1 MSKVSSFQ
9 KNKNRK
15 RLIEKYAGKRQ
26 ALRDIIQ
33 SKETLP
39 EERISAVFKLAQ
51 LPRNSSRTRYRERCE
66 ITGRS
71 RGVYRK
77 FRMGRV
83 VLRDLASRG
92 QIPGVVKSSW

>member
-9 KNKNRK
+9 KTKNRGC
-15 RLIEKYAGKRQ
+15 LIRKYADKRR
-26 ALRDIIQ
+26 ALKDVIR

-39 EERISAVFKLAQ
+39 EDRISAVFKLAQ
-51 LPRNSSRTRYRERCE
+51 LPRNSSLTRYRQRCE

-77 FRMGRV
+77 FRWV
-83 VLRDLASRG
+83 VLFCV
-92 QIPGVVKSSW
+92 I

>member
-9 KNKNRK
+9 KNKNRE
-15 RLIEKYAGKRQ
+15 RLIAKYASRRQ
-26 ALRDIIQ
+26 ALKGIVH

-39 EERISAVFKLAQ
+39 EDRIAAVFKLAQ
-51 LPRNSSRTRYRERCE
+51 LPRNSSRIRYRERCE

-77 FRMGRV
+77 FKMGRV
-83 VLRDLASRG
+83 ILRDLASRG
-92 QIPGVVKSSW
+92 QVPGVVKSSW